1 MTNGQIN
8 QEAWQQL
15 LPYVDA
21 VNIDLKGFTPAFYDW
36 LGGSLETTKAAICM
50 AAEQG
55 VHVEVTTLVIPGKN
69 DSKEEM
75 AAEAR
80 CCLSFLGNCRC
91 IFRGISRA
99 IISICR

>member
-1 MTNGQIN
+1 
-8 QEAWQQL
+8 
-15 LPYVDA
+15 
-21 VNIDLKGFTPAFYDW
+21 
-36 LGGSLETTKAAICM
+36 M

-80 CCLSFLGNCRC
+80 WLSQLSWELPLHLSRYFPRYHLDLPMTPILTLYALQHVAQGFLRYVHLGN
-91 IFRGISRA
+91 I
-99 IISICR
+99 